1 MQLSLLPTERSM
13 SINHYQVSLPQR
25 QTDVSPD
32 LRALVQRQAKSW
44 EENNFALAENDWL
57 LDGVLVSPAGK
68 WLAHE
73 LKDEMA
79 KFHCDYTH
87 LVVTI
92 KNVFA
97 TSDGSRLA
105 VEWDWT
111 VTRRSDGMR
120 GTTPDAI
127 IAELVDGKIK
137 SWREYFDL
145 SLSVEAK
152 LV

>member
-1 MQLSLLPTERSM
+1 M
-13 SINHYQVSLPQR
+13 NHYQVGLPQR
-25 QTDVSPD
+25 SSDISPE
-32 LRALVQRQAKSW
+32 LRALVERQAKSW
-44 EENNFALAENDWL
+44 EENNFALAESDWL
-57 LDGVLVSPAGK
+57 PNGVLVSPAGK
-68 WLAHE
+68 WLARE
-73 LKDEMA
+73 LGEEMA
-79 KFHCDYTH
+79 KFHLEYKE

-97 TSDGSRLA
+97 TGDGSRLA

-111 VTRRSDGMR
+111 VTRKSDGQR

-145 SLSVEAK
+145 SSSVEAK
-152 LV
+152 T

>member
-1 MQLSLLPTERSM
+1 MNYYE
-13 SINHYQVSLPQR
+13 VSLPALES
-25 QTDVSPD
+25 DVSPE
-32 LRALVQRQAKSW
+32 LRALVERQAKSW
-44 EENNFALAENDWL
+44 EENNFDLAAADWL
-57 LDGVLVSPAGK
+57 SDGVLVSPAGK

-73 LKDEMA
+73 LKTEME
-79 KFHCDYTH
+79 KFHREYMD

-97 TSDGSRLA
+97 TRDGSRLA

-111 VTRRSDGMR
+111 VTRRSDGLR

-127 IAELVDGKIK
+127 IAELVNGKIK

-145 SLSVEAK
+145 ASSVEAK
-152 LV
+152 M

>member
-1 MQLSLLPTERSM
+1 MPTQ
-13 SINHYQVSLPQR
+13 YQVSLTR
-25 QTDVSPD
+25 QDSDISPE
-32 LRALVQRQAKSW
+32 LRALVERQAKSW

-57 LDGVLVSPAGK
+57 SDGVLVSPAGK
-68 WLAHE
+68 WCAHE
-73 LKDEMA
+73 LKDEMT
-79 KFHCDYTH
+79 KFHREYTN

-97 TSDGSRLA
+97 TGDGSRLA

-145 SLSVEAK
+145 SSSIEAK
-152 LV
+152 SV

>member
-1 MQLSLLPTERSM
+1 M
-13 SINHYQVSLPQR
+13 NYQTSLPQKD
-25 QTDVSPD
+25 TDLNPE
-32 LRALVQRQAKSW
+32 LRVLVERQAKSW
-44 EENNFALAENDWL
+44 EENKFALAANDWL
-57 LDGVLVSPAGK
+57 SDGVLVSPAGK
-68 WLAHE
+68 WFAHQLE
-73 LKDEMA
+73 DEMA
-79 KFHCDYTH
+79 KFHREYKD

-97 TSDGSRLA
+97 TGDGSRLA

-111 VTRRSDGMR
+111 VTRRSDGLR

-145 SLSVEAK
+145 SSSVEVK
-152 LV
+152 T

>member
-1 MQLSLLPTERSM
+1 MSLEYPDKLLSM
-13 SINHYQVSLPQR
+13 KHYEVSLPALES
-25 QTDVSPD
+25 DVSPE
-32 LRALVQRQAKSW
+32 LRALVERQAKSW
-44 EENNFALAENDWL
+44 EDNNFALAESDWL
-57 LDGVLVSPAGK
+57 SDGVLVSPAGK
-68 WLAHE
+68 WFAHE
-73 LKDEMA
+73 LEAEMA
-79 KFHCDYTH
+79 KFHREYTD

-97 TSDGSRLA
+97 TQDGSRLA

-111 VTRRSDGMR
+111 VTRRADGMR

-145 SLSVEAK
+145 SSSVETK
-152 LV
+152 R

>member
-1 MQLSLLPTERSM
+1 M
-13 SINHYQVSLPQR
+13 NHYEVSLPSLES
-25 QTDVSPD
+25 DVSPE
-32 LRALVQRQAKSW
+32 LRALVERQAKSW
-44 EENNFALAENDWL
+44 EENKFALAENDWL
-57 LDGVLVSPAGK
+57 PDGILVSPAGK
-68 WLAHE
+68 WSAHE
-73 LKDEMA
+73 LEAEMA
-79 KFHCDYTH
+79 KFHREYTD
-87 LVVTI
+87 LVVII

-97 TSDGSRLA
+97 TRDGSRLA

-111 VTRRSDGMR
+111 VTRKSDGLR

-152 LV
+152 R